1 MWCVAVADPSFLGAA
16 STVSGTPATLD
27 RFVVTDRAAAQLYA
41 QALAEHAKTQGAPR
55 PSAERDVEA
64 AVRRL
69 PSSPLDDAAAMAAVE
84 TALAANLHPR
94 AADMLRQLK
103 EQVPGPPKK
112 TLGLWAKQEAKREA
126 VDHRA
131 QHALAVAQLES
142 AVDHLS
148 RGKVPPMFAHLMPTR
163 APVVASGVDRFVV
176 ND

>member
-1 MWCVAVADPSFLGAA
+1 M
-16 STVSGTPATLD
+16 
-27 RFVVTDRAAAQLYA
+27 TDRAAVELYR
-41 QALAEHAKTQGAPR
+41 QALAEHAKTTGMPR

-84 TALAANLHPR
+84 KAVAANLHPR
-94 AADMLRQLK
+94 AANMLRKLK

-112 TLGLWAKQEAKREA
+112 TLGLWAKKEAKREA

-131 QHALAVAQLES
+131 QHALAVAALES

-148 RGKVPPMFAHLMPTR
+148 RGKVPAMFAHLMPAR
-163 APVVASGVDRFVV
+163 APVIGSGLDTFVI
-176 ND
+176 DD